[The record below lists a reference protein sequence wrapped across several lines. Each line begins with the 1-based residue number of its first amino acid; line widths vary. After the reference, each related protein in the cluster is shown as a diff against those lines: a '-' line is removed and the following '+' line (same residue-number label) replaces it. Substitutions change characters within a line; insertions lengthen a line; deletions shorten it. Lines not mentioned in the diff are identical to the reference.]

1 VVGHRRPA
9 DLVLLAARAALASQ
23 VNMLRVLCLALVVA
37 PLPALASDPVD
48 APVWM
53 TDGRG
58 RRFRSRFDP
67 GERLFAG
74 AGAVGVATTGSSRF
88 EGTAEVG
95 LSLRAPPPDPEA
107 PVFWKRDHQITHLRL
122 RRGGDGVALDGRLYQ
137 AILLRHSREGS
148 LTIPTTPPLRLTLP
162 FDVGVRVELGRLS
175 GNLPLSATGTALE
188 AGVVRGEALADFLRS
203 EHPGRWLAVGAVGYY
218 DVRLERR
225 AGGRLGRDHQVM
237 PLTAGCLWLH
247 GESARGLVSGGVHA
261 ELGRAWSSQR
271 GWGPA
276 LRVEGEVEVTP
287 VAVNDLPVSLVLSAT
302 MESGRNTP
310 DDRARF
316 RTFAGVRLGAPLRG
330 D

>member
-1 VVGHRRPA
+1 
-9 DLVLLAARAALASQ
+9 
-23 VNMLRVLCLALVVA
+23 MLRVLCLALALA
-37 PLPALASDPVD
+37 PLPALASDPGG
-48 APVWM
+48 PVWI
-53 TDGRG
+53 TDGEG
-58 RRFRSRFDP
+58 RRFRVRFDP

-74 AGAVGVATTGSSRF
+74 AGALGVAATGSARF
-88 EGTAEVG
+88 EPAVEVG
-95 LSLRAPPPDPEA
+95 LSLRAAPPPPDA
-107 PVFWKRDHQITHLRL
+107 PVFWKRDHQLGHLRL
-122 RRGGDGVALDGRLYQ
+122 RRGGDGLALDGRLYQ

-175 GNLPLSATGTALE
+175 GSLPLSSPGAALE

-218 DVRLERR
+218 DVRLER
-225 AGGRLGRDHQVM
+225 GGEGLLRDHRVM
-237 PLTAGCLWLH
+237 PLTAACVWLH

-261 ELGRAWSSQR
+261 EWGRAWSSQR
-271 GWGPA
+271 GWGQA

-287 VAVNDLPVSLVLSAT
+287 VAVNDLPVSLVLSA
-302 MESGRNTP
+302 MVEAGRQTP
-310 DDRARF
+310 DGEARF